1 MRRGLRYERRA
12 DFAAG
17 GVCGRFCNR
26 LVDIESYAPVSESEV
41 RNLITRAEA
50 VLNKEKR
57 IKELEWKLA
66 NMVRWLD
73 AHQPDVWKR
82 GLWDAIETGEK
93 PNG

>member
-1 MRRGLRYERRA
+1 MQSHPE
-12 DFAAG
+12 FTW
-17 GVCGRFCNR
+17 
-26 LVDIESYAPVSESEV
+26 P
-41 RNLITRAEA
+41 EA
-50 VLNKEKR
+50 LLDKEKR